1 MKDNNSNTKQ
11 STDCS
16 KPLLQDGFSLS
27 IDDLEGEIWV
37 DAIGFDGIYEVSNLG
52 RVKSLGRWVSNGKS
66 ERWVKDRIR
75 KLWKGE
81 KDQRVTMNFSVVN
94 VRYSVNLPELIYL
107 SFNPKEN
114 LNGYVIAHLDKI
126 AYNNKL
132 SNLKKLTVSESR
144 KISEKLGNLKPIPIR
159 GELKYTRENTVVKNG
174 IVTEKK
180 CKKCNSVKN
189 ISLFEKFRNTC
200 LECRGRLRK
209 KDVVKDSV
217 SETVL

>member
-1 MKDNNSNTKQ
+1 MTELNQ
-11 STDCS
+11 MPACS

-27 IDDLEGEIWV
+27 LDDLDGEIWI
-37 DAIGFDGIYEVSNLG
+37 DAIGFDGVYEVSNMG

-75 KLWKGE
+75 KLWKGK
-81 KDQRVTMNFSVVN
+81 KDQRVTMIFSIAN
-94 VRYSVNLPELIYL
+94 VHYSLNLPELIYS
-107 SFNPKEN
+107 SFNPNEN

-132 SNLKKLTVSESR
+132 SNLKKLTVSQSR
-144 KISEKLGNLKPIPIR
+144 KISENLGNLKPMPVR

-174 IVTEKK
+174 VVTEKK
-180 CKKCNSVKN
+180 CKKCNSIKN

-209 KDVVKDSV
+209 KVVINDSV
-217 SETVL
+217 SQTVL